1 LTQALPGFVLLLHSA
16 EAARHF
22 IAETDRLKIAR
33 DRIHAI
39 AIGPRVATAAAQ
51 GGWASLATALPPP
64 MRRCWRWPKN
74 LPERRRMMEEFPN
87 QPYQPR
93 NSAAW
98 RWWRWPCAGRRCV
111 GVAAWQSGWHP
122 ALPGFAH
129 PAPPPAPVPM
139 NAAQQPCWNSAWP
152 SLTSASPVSPPMQQ
166 WRARRRGV
174 PSAAHRPATR
184 RTIER
189 GQPLAYL
196 EGQLRLRFG
205 EALPNVVTTL
215 IAFARKPVTVDRL
228 SASLE
233 MLAPQLAGPDE
244 QTTWSKVKHDI
255 SGLFVLH
262 SASNAGSPA
271 PRVRLDHARLC
282 LKEGR
287 IEDAIADVRLL
298 PGARAAQAWLADAQ
312 RYADAAHALDA
323 LDTAALLDPKLL
335 RDGNGK
341 LINQASP
348 IRCAACCCHARAA
361 DGHAD
366 ARTRHCDQALGFGL
380 RRGGGFARGLL
391 SENHHDQRSFKQD
404 QQRHRQ
410 HQLRSHIRRRQHRGQ
425 NGDPHDHIAARA
437 ISCWRVTMPARLSS
451 SSSTGSRK
459 LMPKA
464 RMNCITSPR

>member
-1 LTQALPGFVLLLHSA
+1 
-16 EAARHF
+16 
-22 IAETDRLKIAR
+22 
-33 DRIHAI
+33 
-39 AIGPRVATAAAQ
+39 
-51 GGWASLATALPPP
+51 
-64 MRRCWRWPKN
+64 
-74 LPERRRMMEEFPN
+74 MMEEFPN

-93 NSAAW
+93 K
-98 RWWRWPCAGRRCV
+98 PRRLPRLALVALAFVLGGGAV

-122 ALPGFAH
+122 ALPGLTR
-129 PAPPPAPVPM
+129 PSPPPPAPMPL
-139 NAAQQPCWNSAWP
+139 NPAQQAQLEQRVAQLDQRLARITADAAAAGAQAGRAEAL
-152 SLTSASPVSPPMQQ
+152 LTAL
-166 WRARRRGV
+166 
-174 PSAAHRPATR
+174 ATR

-262 SASNAGSPA
+262 SASNAASPA

-298 PGARAAQAWLADAQ
+298 PGARAAQGWLADAQ

-348 IRCAACCCHARAA
+348 IAAPPAA
-361 DGHAD
+361 PPTSAQPT
-366 ARTRHCDQALGFGL
+366 AT
-380 RRGGGFARGLL
+380 
-391 SENHHDQRSFKQD
+391 
-404 QQRHRQ
+404 
-410 HQLRSHIRRRQHRGQ
+410 
-425 NGDPHDHIAARA
+425 P
-437 ISCWRVTMPARLSS
+437 T
-451 SSSTGSRK
+451 
-459 LMPKA
+459 PK
-464 RMNCITSPR
+464 P